1 MPSRSALLKITV
13 SLVLVV
19 ALFFSVDRASLLA
32 NFTLLNLKW
41 VPLILFLVVLNYIIS
56 SFRWKQLL
64 AIYKN
69 SKGIRVGYLIN
80 LYFIGSFFN
89 NFMPTSV
96 GGDVYKIYKLG
107 KKLGSKSDA
116 FGATFMERFSGVGAL
131 VFIAIFG
138 FVATFLRGIAGFED
152 NFYLLGLTI
161 IGLILGFVLGG
172 LAGLKILR
180 ALSGKFSKV
189 ASVYTSLIS
198 YKGQGR
204 VVLIAFLTSFVVQL
218 IAIGTQY
225 LIFVALGTQLDIFRA
240 LFIFP
245 LITLASFFIPSLNGI
260 GVQDFLYKFSN
271 IFLFVA
277 EPTAVA
283 ASIFYHIA
291 RLLVSL
297 IGGVLYALGKAD

>member
-1 MPSRSALLKITV
+1 MPSKSALLKITV
-13 SLVLVV
+13 SLVLVIT
-19 ALFFSVDRASLLA
+19 LFFSIDRAALVA

-41 VPLILFLVVLNYIIS
+41 VPLILFLVILNYIIS

-64 AIYKN
+64 TIYKN
-69 SKGIRVGYLIN
+69 SRGVSVGYLIN

-116 FGATFMERFSGVGAL
+116 FGATFMERFSGVAAL

-138 FVATFLRGIAGFED
+138 FATTFLGGIAGFEN
-152 NFYLLGLTI
+152 NFYLLGLI
-161 IGLILGFVLGG
+161 VISLVFGFALGSLV
-172 LAGLKILR
+172 GLKTLR
-180 ALSGKFSKV
+180 ILSGKFSKID
-189 ASVYTSLIS
+189 AVYTSLIS

-218 IAIGTQY
+218 VAIGTQY

-245 LITLASFFIPSLNGI
+245 LITLAGFFVPSLNGI

-271 IFLFVA
+271 SFLFVA
-277 EPTAVA
+277 APTAVA